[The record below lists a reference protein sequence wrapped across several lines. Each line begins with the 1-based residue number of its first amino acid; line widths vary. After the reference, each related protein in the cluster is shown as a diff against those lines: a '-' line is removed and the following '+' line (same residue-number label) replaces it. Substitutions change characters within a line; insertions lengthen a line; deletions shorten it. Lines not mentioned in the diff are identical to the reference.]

1 MQKGIRRLPRTRT
14 KALFATTALVASF
27 AALSVAAP
35 ALATPTGGY
44 EVFKECQYANP
55 EVTACLVGKTESGYF
70 TIGNR
75 KVPIKNTQT
84 LQGGYIEKEPGVQKF
99 VGATKEGETLPKT
112 AQPVPGGLLD
122 ILAPE
127 FLNKE
132 QKEKWEEAI
141 NKGPTGVNATIEL
154 AAPATSIY
162 FNLLYLEI
170 EEGPALILPVKVH
183 LENTAFL
190 GSSCYVGSNS
200 NPLII
205 ELTTGAS
212 GTVKGKLGTPEF
224 LEEEEIIKFNHNSL
238 VNQTFSA
245 PGATGCGLFKSVE
258 KIVDEAVNAEL
269 GLPAGSGK
277 NTAVLEGSLE
287 QTSARAVREH

>member
-1 MQKGIRRLPRTRT
+1 MKKCIRRLTSTRT
-14 KALFATTALVASF
+14 KTLFVATALVASL

-35 ALATPTGGY
+35 ALATPTG
-44 EVFKECQYANP
+44 EFVVFAECQYNNP
-55 EVTACLVGKTESGYF
+55 EMSACLTGKTESGYF

-75 KVPIKNTQT
+75 KVPIVNPVK
-84 LQGGYIEKEPGVQKF
+84 LQGGFIENVPNVQKF
-99 VGATKEGETLPKT
+99 VGATKESETLTKA
-112 AQPVPGGLLD
+112 AQPVPGGLLN
-122 ILAPE
+122 IVAPE

-132 QKEKWEEAI
+132 QKEKFEEAI
-141 NKGPTGVNATIEL
+141 NKGPTGVNATVEL

-162 FNLLYLEI
+162 FNETFLEI

-183 LENTAFL
+183 LENAAFL
-190 GSSCYVGSNS
+190 GSSCYIGSNS

-212 GTVKGKLGTPEF
+212 GTVKGKLGRPEF
-224 LEEEEIIKFNHNSL
+224 IENEEILRISHNSL

-245 PGATGCGLFKSVE
+245 PGATGCGLFKAVE

-277 NTAVLEGSLE
+277 NTAVLEGTLY
-287 QTSARAVREH
+287 QTGAETVREH